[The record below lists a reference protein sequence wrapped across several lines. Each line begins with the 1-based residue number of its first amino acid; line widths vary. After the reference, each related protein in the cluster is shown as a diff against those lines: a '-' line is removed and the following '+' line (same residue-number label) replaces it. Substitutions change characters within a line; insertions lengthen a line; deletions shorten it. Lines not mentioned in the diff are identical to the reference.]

1 MQTEE
6 ECVAQRKMELELM
19 RFNPI
24 RFYQH
29 LIKEY
34 MKDAMKKGTYKDL
47 IISPPLLSFIQL
59 ADKDNDLFTYDSE

>member
-1 MQTEE
+1 
-6 ECVAQRKMELELM
+6 M